1 MVAIRPIESAT
12 DLATVRLL
20 FQEYADS
27 LGVDLCFQDFAT
39 ELATLPGAYRPP
51 SGALLLAE
59 RDGEVAGCVAMRPLE
74 PPAVAE
80 LKRLYVRPNARG
92 AGLGVALTE
101 TALELAREAGYARM
115 RLDTLP
121 TMPPLEPYG
130 ASASA
135 RSAPYRAIQFRVPLY
150 GVRPRPRAQRAT
162 NGAGCET

>member
-51 SGALLLAE
+51 AGALLLAE

-74 PPAVAE
+74 PPLVAE
-80 LKRLYVRPNARG
+80 LKRLYVRLTARG
-92 AGLGVALTE
+92 SGVGLALTE
-101 TALELAREAGYARM
+101 AALDLARQAGYSRI

-121 TMPPLEPYG
+121 IMTAAQKLYRRLGFREI
-130 ASASA
+130 
-135 RSAPYRAIQFRVPLY
+135 APYRSNPIP
-150 GVRPRPRAQRAT
+150 
-162 NGAGCET
+162 GARYMECELA

>member
-27 LGVDLCFQDFAT
+27 LGVDLCFQHFDD

-59 RDGEVAGCVAMRPLE
+59 RGGEAAGCVAMRPLE

-101 TALELAREAGYARM
+101 AALELARAAGYARI

-121 TMPPLEPYG
+121 MMAAAQALYRRLGFREI
-130 ASASA
+130 AS
-135 RSAPYRAIQFRVPLY
+135 YRANPIPGALYMECDLARVAEPHD
-150 GVRPRPRAQRAT
+150 
-162 NGAGCET
+162 E